1 MARLVELVATSEL
14 FSSEQRH
21 EIDSALRAAE
31 TSSRFEFSVFVG
43 NTEGDP
49 RDFAE
54 RLHASLKTPDRSIMI
69 VVDPQQRVLQVV
81 TGDVVRRVLPDDDVR
96 LAVVTMRSA
105 FADGDLVGGL
115 TRGLAQLADHARAPR
130 TLHTDTP

>member
-1 MARLVELVATSEL
+1 MATSEV
-14 FSSEQRH
+14 FSSQQRH
-21 EIDSALRAAE
+21 EIDAALRAAE
-31 TSSRFEFSVFVG
+31 TASRFEFSVFVG

-49 RDFAE
+49 RAFAE
-54 RLHASLKTPDRSIMI
+54 RLHASLKTPDRSVLI

-81 TGDVVRRVLPDDDVR
+81 TGDVVRRVLPDEDVR
-96 LAVVTMRSA
+96 LAVVTMQSA

-130 TLHTDTP
+130 TLHSDTP